1 MASSGHQLLWEPFAS
16 WIVVYL
22 PKQVQIIESNSEI
35 KPHIS
40 QTAIMWASPARLLSQ
55 VTVTLFLLLVLIS
68 DQPVSSSPQPG
79 HLVHDFYKCSSK
91 FYYDF
96 SRCKLEREEA
106 ARRGLNRRSRQI
118 HHNSAST
125 AGQEASLVV
134 LALAT
139 LWTQKCLWWL
149 FFGWGRVGWV

>member
-1 MASSGHQLLWEPFAS
+1 MGSLSQRLERPTDRHQPTDQKA
-16 WIVVYL
+16 
-22 PKQVQIIESNSEI
+22 
-35 KPHIS
+35 
-40 QTAIMWASPARLLSQ
+40 AIMWASPARLLSQ

-79 HLVHDFYKCSSK
+79 HLVHDF
-91 FYYDF
+91 

-125 AGQEASLVV
+125 TGQEASLVS

-139 LWTQKCLWWL
+139 LWTQKCLW
-149 FFGWGRVGWV
+149 

>member
-1 MASSGHQLLWEPFAS
+1 MGSLSQRLERPTDRHQPTDQKA
-16 WIVVYL
+16 
-22 PKQVQIIESNSEI
+22 
-35 KPHIS
+35 
-40 QTAIMWASPARLLSQ
+40 AIMGASPARLLSQ

-79 HLVHDFYKCSSK
+79 HLVHDFYKCS
-91 FYYDF
+91 
-96 SRCKLEREEA
+96 RCKLEREEA

-125 AGQEASLVV
+125 GQETSLVV

-139 LWTQKCLWWL
+139 LWTQKCLW
-149 FFGWGRVGWV
+149 

>member
-1 MASSGHQLLWEPFAS
+1 MGATRSPPLLSALHGSLSQRLERPTDRHQPTDQKA
-16 WIVVYL
+16 
-22 PKQVQIIESNSEI
+22 
-35 KPHIS
+35 
-40 QTAIMWASPARLLSQ
+40 AIMWASPARLLSQ

-125 AGQEASLVV
+125 TGQASLVV

-139 LWTQKCLWWL
+139 LWTQKCLW
-149 FFGWGRVGWV
+149 